1 MVDITKIDAFVQS
14 SPHPAWLATSR
25 GECLYVNPALE
36 RLTGLKSDQINQVDW
51 RSFVLEEDRAAASAS
66 WQRSLASGTPY
77 RTRVRLRGFD
87 GVPAT
92 VELIAFGHTLNDGT
106 ELWLFTGLDVHGATQ
121 QYPRLE
127 AQLQATLNVIPA
139 YTWYALPSGALT
151 FVNDRSADY
160 LGLPKDHPLRFGI
173 DTGAEWDS
181 HIPLLH
187 PDNREESRRVWSTC
201 LSTGSAGEFSFRVR
215 SAEGKYR
222 WFLSRAE
229 PLRSNDGTLV
239 FWIGVNLDIDDGKRA
254 EDALRKSEKEL
265 RDVIDTI
272 PAIVWST
279 LPDGSN
285 TYVNKR
291 FVEYSGSSA
300 EQMAGSG
307 WQGLIHPDDLERH
320 AAKWME

>member
-36 RLTGLKSDQINQVDW
+36 RLTGLKSDQANQVDW

-66 WQRSLASGTPY
+66 WQGSLTSSTPY

-87 GVPAT
+87 GIPAT

-106 ELWLFTGLDVHGATQ
+106 ELWLFIGLHVNGATQ

-139 YTWYALPSGALT
+139 YTWYALPSGGLT
-151 FVNDRSADY
+151 FVNERTADY
-160 LGLPKDHPLRFGI
+160 LSLPKDHALRFGI

-187 PDNREESRRVWSTC
+187 PDDREESRRVWSIC
-201 LSTGSAGEFSFRVR
+201 LSTGAVSKTVFEFVTLKEDTAGF
-215 SAEGKYR
+215 
-222 WFLSRAE
+222 
-229 PLRSNDGTLV
+229 
-239 FWIGVNLDIDDGKRA
+239 
-254 EDALRKSEKEL
+254 
-265 RDVIDTI
+265 
-272 PAIVWST
+272 
-279 LPDGSN
+279 
-285 TYVNKR
+285 
-291 FVEYSGSSA
+291 
-300 EQMAGSG
+300 
-307 WQGLIHPDDLERH
+307 
-320 AAKWME
+320 